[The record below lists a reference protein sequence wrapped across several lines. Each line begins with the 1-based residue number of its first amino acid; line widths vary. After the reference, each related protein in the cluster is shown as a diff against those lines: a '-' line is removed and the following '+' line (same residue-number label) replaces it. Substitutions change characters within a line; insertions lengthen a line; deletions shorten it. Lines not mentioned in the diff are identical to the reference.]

1 MSAPRAT
8 VRLQFH
14 EGFPITDAIDLVEYF
29 HKLGISDI
37 YASPLTRARAGSTH
51 GYDTIDYHVIS
62 PELGG
67 EEALR
72 KLVAR
77 LREFGM
83 GLILDI
89 VPNHMGVSPDN
100 AWWWSVLREGP
111 NSRYAEYFDIDWNS
125 PDPSLKGKLLA
136 PYLGDPYGKVL
147 SEGQLKIERD
157 QKTHEPIVTYYDAR
171 FPIAPEHHDEVLR
184 LMDETPQA
192 FDAARTDGRQ
202 RLHELLERQ
211 HYRLA
216 WWRTAAEEINWRR
229 FFEISDLAGMRAE
242 RDAVRDDIHSLFF
255 RLYEEGLVDG
265 LRVDHVDGLADP
277 KAYCQYL
284 RAELEKR
291 ADRRPADAPKRVPYV
306 VVEKIL
312 AAGEPLA
319 TSWQTDGTTG
329 YDFMSEVGQWLHD
342 PQGEAT
348 LTTMWQSISGSA
360 KTFTELSRTAR
371 RQLIQQN
378 FAGEFDALVRLLH
391 RIAHFDLMTRDW
403 SPSAIRRVLT
413 ELLVSFP
420 VYRTYADVRGRTEQ
434 DEVPFSKAREGAHAS
449 LRPADYDLLDT
460 MAGWLGGE
468 PPKDYPEDQ
477 RAVRLQAIRR
487 FQQLTSPLA
496 AKSVEDTGFYRYGR
510 LLSRNEVGADPA
522 IFSMESDEFHQRVQ
536 GRAESFPLAM
546 LATATHDHKRGEDG
560 RARLAVL
567 SERAAEWEALV
578 TRWSERHAAF
588 KREAGEEPAPSP
600 LPADEYMLYQSLI
613 GAWPLDLSINDEE
626 GIRELAGRLSDWQTK
641 SLREAK
647 QQSSWV
653 TPDDSYEKACNGF
666 LFQILDPQANA
677 DTLLELVEFINRI
690 GPAGAVNSLSQT
702 LLRMTI
708 PGVPDLYQGTE
719 MWDFS
724 LVDPDNRRP
733 VDFALRK
740 KALDEPFDA
749 AALVDHWRDG
759 RIKFEV
765 VRRTLNFRK
774 QHEALFLEGD
784 YLPLTVEGTESQHV
798 FAYARKHADSVAIVI
813 VPHRV
818 ATMVLGTN
826 DDPKPRIAA
835 DKWGDTVVCLPEA
848 ISAAISSPQL
858 RSVLTDATCAV
869 ADGRIRV
876 ADALADLPVAL
887 LT

>member
-67 EEALR
+67 EAALR

-171 FPIAPEHHDEVLR
+171 FPISPEHHEDVLR
-184 LMDETPQA
+184 LMDETPHA
-192 FDAARTDGRQ
+192 FDASRTDGRQ
-202 RLHELLERQ
+202 RLHDLLERQ

-277 KAYCQYL
+277 KAYCRYL

-291 ADRRPADAPKRVPYV
+291 ADRRPADAPKRKPYV

-348 LTTMWQSISGSA
+348 LTTMWQSISGST

-413 ELLVSFP
+413 ELLVYFP
-420 VYRTYADVRGRTEQ
+420 VYRTYADVQGHTELDQ
-434 DEVPFSKAREGAHAS
+434 VPFTKAREGAHAS

-468 PPKDYPEDQ
+468 AP
-477 RAVRLQAIRR
+477 RTIRR
-487 FQQLTSPLA
+487 
-496 AKSVEDTGFYRYGR
+496 
-510 LLSRNEVGADPA
+510 
-522 IFSMESDEFHQRVQ
+522 
-536 GRAESFPLAM
+536 
-546 LATATHDHKRGEDG
+546 
-560 RARLAVL
+560 
-567 SERAAEWEALV
+567 
-578 TRWSERHAAF
+578 
-588 KREAGEEPAPSP
+588 
-600 LPADEYMLYQSLI
+600 
-613 GAWPLDLSINDEE
+613 
-626 GIRELAGRLSDWQTK
+626 
-641 SLREAK
+641 
-647 QQSSWV
+647 
-653 TPDDSYEKACNGF
+653 
-666 LFQILDPQANA
+666 
-677 DTLLELVEFINRI
+677 
-690 GPAGAVNSLSQT
+690 
-702 LLRMTI
+702 
-708 PGVPDLYQGTE
+708 
-719 MWDFS
+719 
-724 LVDPDNRRP
+724 
-733 VDFALRK
+733 
-740 KALDEPFDA
+740 
-749 AALVDHWRDG
+749 
-759 RIKFEV
+759 
-765 VRRTLNFRK
+765 
-774 QHEALFLEGD
+774 
-784 YLPLTVEGTESQHV
+784 
-798 FAYARKHADSVAIVI
+798 
-813 VPHRV
+813 
-818 ATMVLGTN
+818 
-826 DDPKPRIAA
+826 
-835 DKWGDTVVCLPEA
+835 
-848 ISAAISSPQL
+848 ISAPCGCRPFAASS
-858 RSVLTDATCAV
+858 S
-869 ADGRIRV
+869 
-876 ADALADLPVAL
+876 
-887 LT
+887 

>member
-14 EGFPITDAIDLVEYF
+14 EGFPITDAVDLVEYF
-29 HKLGISDI
+29 HALGISDI
-37 YASPLTRARAGSTH
+37 YASPLTRARLGSTH

-77 LREFGM
+77 LRDFGM

-100 AWWWSVLREGP
+100 AWWWSVLRDGTGSP
-111 NSRYAEYFDIDWNS
+111 YAEYFDIDWNS
-125 PDPSLKGKLLA
+125 PDASLKGKLLA
-136 PYLGDPYGKVL
+136 PYLGDPYGVVL
-147 SEGQLKIERD
+147 SSGQLKIERD
-157 QKTHEPIVTYYDAR
+157 ATSHEPVVAYFDGR
-171 FPIAPEHHDEVLR
+171 FPIAPEHHAEVLKV
-184 LMDETPQA
+184 MDELPHA
-192 FDAARTDGRQ
+192 FDASRTDGRQ

-265 LRVDHVDGLADP
+265 LRIDHVDGLADP
-277 KAYCQYL
+277 KAYCRYL

-291 ADRRPADAPKRVPYV
+291 APLRPADAPVRVPYV

-319 TSWQTDGTTG
+319 TSWQTDGTSG
-329 YDFMSEVGQWLHD
+329 YDFMTDIGQWLHD
-342 PQGEAT
+342 PQGEAP
-348 LTTMWQSISGSA
+348 LTALWQAISGS
-360 KTFTELSRTAR
+360 TRSFSELTRTAR

-403 SPSAIRRVLT
+403 SPAAIRRVLT

-420 VYRTYADVRGRTEQ
+420 VYRTYADVDGRTQE
-434 DEVPFSKAREGAHAS
+434 DEMPFAKAMEGAHAT
-449 LRPADYDLLDT
+449 LRTADYELLDLIS
-460 MAGWLGGE
+460 GWLGGQA
-468 PPKDYPEDQ
+468 PADYPEDQ
-477 RAVRLQAIRR
+477 RSVRLQAIRR

-510 LLSRNEVGADPA
+510 LLSRNEVGSDPE
-522 IFSMESDEFHQRVQ
+522 IFAMDSETLHACVQ
-536 GRAESFPLAM
+536 ARAKDFPLAM
-546 LATATHDHKRGEDG
+546 LATATHDHKRGEDS

-567 SERAAEWEALV
+567 SERHGEWEALV
-578 TRWSERHAAF
+578 ARWRERHAAF
-588 KREAGEEPAPSP
+588 KHEAGEEPAPSP

-613 GAWPLDLSINDEE
+613 GAWPLDLSVNDED
-626 GIRELAGRLSDWQTK
+626 GIRELAGRLSEWQTK

-647 QQSSWV
+647 LQSSWV
-653 TPDDSYEKACNGF
+653 SPDDSYEKACNGF

-677 DTLLELVEFINRI
+677 DTLLEIVEFINRI
-690 GPAGAVNSLSQT
+690 GPAGAVNSLAQT
-702 LLRMTI
+702 LVRMTI

-740 KALDEPFDA
+740 QALDASFDA
-749 AALVDHWRDG
+749 DELLDNWRDG

-765 VRRTLNFRK
+765 TRRTLQLRK
-774 QHEALFLEGD
+774 AQEALFLEGD
-784 YLPLTVEGTESQHV
+784 YVPLTIEGAESQHV
-798 FAYARKHADSVAIVI
+798 FAFARRRGDAVAIVI

-818 ATMVLGTN
+818 ATLVLGTN
-826 DDPKPRIAA
+826 DDAKPRIAA
-835 DKWGDTVVCLPEA
+835 EKWGDTVVCLPQGMA
-848 ISAAISSPQL
+848 VPAQFM
-858 RSVLTDATCAV
+858 RVLAGGTCPVTD
-869 ADGRIRV
+869 GKIRV
-876 ADALADLPVAL
+876 ADALAVFPVAL
-887 LT
+887 LTAA